1 MEPNQAGLANCVYCG
16 MPLHADASGAEAAQD
31 LAAAD
36 AEQPRTNGNASAESP
51 SPKTGAPQ
59 TKKLNKNFTYAIRGM
74 GLYLIISAISELP
87 RSLKIEKQEERT
99 LSIISNVIY
108 LVAGVMIAWPMIK
121 EFLEKRKKK
130 ATDQSLEI
138 NTAEDQPKAE
148 ALDGE
153 AHDPAE
159 TVTEPLAESAPSE
172 EISSAENKDDS
183 PDDLR

>member
-31 LAAAD
+31 VAAAD
-36 AEQPRTNGNASAESP
+36 AEQPGTDGNASTESP
-51 SPKTGAPQ
+51 SPKTDAPQ
-59 TKKLNKNFTYAIRGM
+59 TKKPNKNFTYAIRGM
-74 GLYLIISAISELP
+74 GLYLIIYAVSEMP

-108 LVAGVMIAWPMIK
+108 LIAGVMIAWPMIR

-130 ATDQSLEI
+130 AADQTKTE
-138 NTAEDQPKAE
+138 K
-148 ALDGE
+148 LDGE
-153 AHDPAE
+153 VHDPVE
-159 TVTEPLAESAPSE
+159 TVTEPSADSAPSE

-183 PDDLR
+183 SDALP